1 MVLAGEQS
9 SGSRLPAAW
18 SRFLST
24 CREALEKQP
33 SHHWQKQQ
41 LQPQREH
48 RGMTEVTPPARKPRL
63 QTWALPTAAT
73 TAAGGGVSLP
83 SPHQDRCH
91 YALSR
96 TPAPSPSGD
105 TGHAFPMGPRD
116 PCPSPALPAAML
128 ISPLQASPVSSKF
141 PSQRQRQ
148 VWTRVLSLL
157 SRVSHLGQ
165 SGV

>member
-73 TAAGGGVSLP
+73 TAAGGGATMPFLGLLPPHLLVTPAMP
-83 SPHQDRCH
+83 SPWGQE
-91 YALSR
+91 
-96 TPAPSPSGD
+96 TPAP
-105 TGHAFPMGPRD
+105 
-116 PCPSPALPAAML
+116 LL
-128 ISPLQASPVSSKF
+128 
-141 PSQRQRQ
+141 PSQQPC
-148 VWTRVLSLL
+148 
-157 SRVSHLGQ
+157 
-165 SGV
+165 